1 MTNPPSNL
9 ENHQSTWNFWGHEVR
24 APSEGLTALRA
35 ELMAQDYFSDKEKK
49 KIPGLTLGM
58 LQHRKAV
65 EVALGWHDTIPSR
78 IRDCGGLDK
87 WDNPSECKVPLCPRC
102 MMLQRGRETA
112 ENIELFAHQGNEKL
126 VFLTLLL
133 PMTRN
138 LDDIPKLKTEHKLKI
153 RNALKYQARKDPR
166 WKQVYMKG
174 YWEIEHYL
182 DTELAQAGRNKKIA
196 ASILNPYLFAV
207 GGSVWHLHCHA
218 IVALGD
224 ISIKELKDALR
235 AKSYDAPYQV
245 NIEPFRTYRTV
256 EENIKRI
263 TRYGMK
269 FRIEKDF
276 KRSEPFDPDFV
287 FDMEASNNRNWW
299 PKKAVEKIT
308 RFLCKS
314 RASFQ
319 ATNFWI
325 GPDGQKKNEVRV
337 KRKKASKIS
346 RKNEVLS
353 VDAVD
358 EELDW
363 YMDDGI
369 SSDLPELDVE
379 VNMIVRVDDI
389 HIGNSKSDINK
400 NMLYDTNWLH
410 HIAQRVRERH
420 TQSQSSPLPPDTPS
434 SRTGSHAGHG
444 EI

>member
-1 MTNPPSNL
+1 MQNPPSNKT
-9 ENHQSTWNFWGHEVR
+9 NSQPTWNFWGQEVR
-24 APSEGLTALRA
+24 APCEDLTSLRA
-35 ELMAQDYFSDKEKK
+35 ELMAQGYFTYREKK

-65 EVALGWHDTIPSR
+65 EVALGWHDAISSR
-78 IRDCGGLDK
+78 IRECASLDK
-87 WDNPSECKVPLCPRC
+87 WGNPSECKVPLCPRC

-138 LDDIPKLKTEHKLKI
+138 LDDIPKLKAEHKLKI

-182 DTELAQAGRNKKIA
+182 DTELDELGRNKKIS
-196 ASILNPYLFAV
+196 ASRLNPYLFAV
-207 GGSVWHLHCHA
+207 GASVWHLHCHA
-218 IVALGD
+218 IVALGEV
-224 ISIKELKDALR
+224 SIDELKEALR
-235 AKSYDAPYQV
+235 AKSYDVPYQV
-245 NIEPFRTYRTV
+245 DIEPFRAQRQV
-256 EENIKRI
+256 EENIKSI

-276 KRSEPFDPDFV
+276 KRADAFDPDFV
-287 FDMEASNNRNWW
+287 FDMEASNYRKWW
-299 PKKAVEKIT
+299 PKKAVQEFA

-319 ATNFWI
+319 STNFWI
-325 GPDGQKKNEVRV
+325 GPDGQSKDEVRV
-337 KRKKASKIS
+337 KRKKASNVS
-346 RKNEVLS
+346 RTNAVVS

-363 YMDDGI
+363 YMGDEI
-369 SSDLPELDVE
+369 SSDLPERDVE
-379 VNMIVRVDDI
+379 VDTGVSVDGIHSGSSESDI
-389 HIGNSKSDINK
+389 HK

-410 HIAQRVRERH
+410 RISQKVRERH
-420 TQSQSSPLPPDTPS
+420 ARSRSSPFPPDS
-434 SRTGSHAGHG
+434 SSSNPGHG
-444 EI
+444 EL